1 MIKVKFLQNN
11 EMGRISLYPTYSL
24 WKPLASFQSFKKK
37 AVKVVC
43 ISIETWRGREEEM
56 HEVMH
61 QVVYVYMYTELFKIR
76 FATFVANTLPHI

>member
-1 MIKVKFLQNN
+1 MKWVAFLSIPHIPFGNH
-11 EMGRISLYPTYSL
+11 
-24 WKPLASFQSFKKK
+24 WPLFNLSKKK
-37 AVKVVC
+37 AVKAVC